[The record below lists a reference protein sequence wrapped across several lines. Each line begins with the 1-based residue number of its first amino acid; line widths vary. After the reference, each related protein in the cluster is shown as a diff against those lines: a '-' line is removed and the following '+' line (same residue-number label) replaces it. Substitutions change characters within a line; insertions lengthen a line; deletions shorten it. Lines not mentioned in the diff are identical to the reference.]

1 MYTADKRKLTTEI
14 CNNHQLGNFWPLPLT
29 KKANSRGTMNTLKNS
44 NYFDFMDLTLEEIKK
59 EFDNCQNEKSEFR
72 EVFSQSTRYINFF
85 EKSFSTFIERNYL
98 NTYVNGNQIINLS
111 DLSFDDYVVTV
122 NKKIEDRGKMMFKN
136 LSK

>member
-1 MYTADKRKLTTEI
+1 
-14 CNNHQLGNFWPLPLT
+14 
-29 KKANSRGTMNTLKNS
+29 MNTLKNS